1 MSDIQQAA
9 KAQQR
14 VEELCAAA
22 VRALSGEPDLH
33 FRGRRL
39 HRGRRAL
46 PLYAPHLHPSLE
58 EDDFAS
64 FRGAAD
70 GVALRLTRSD
80 PALHQRLRPND
91 PVARL
96 VFEMLEQF
104 RVESQV
110 DPAMPGVRRNL
121 RHRFEAWL
129 TAFHASGLTASERGL
144 LLFTVAQVCR
154 SRVTLEPP
162 LAPIEDLLEATR
174 NGLAPRIGHALA
186 GLRRHR
192 AEQAAYA
199 PHALA
204 IAQQVS
210 EMIASLDEDGAA
222 AAGRAGAGDD
232 DGDDGERAAFGL
244 VMDIDTR
251 FEGGVAGASV
261 GRSAALDASGDGYRV
276 FTTAYDR
283 EHLAASLVRTAQLH
297 EQREHLDRRIASQGV
312 HLARL
317 ARDLKSLLA
326 EPQRD
331 GWDSAQEEGLIDGRR
346 LAQLVAVPTER
357 RLFRRQRDEPQAD
370 CVLSWLIDCS
380 GSMREHIESV
390 AMLADVMARALELAG
405 VASEVLGFTTGAWH
419 GGRAQRDWLAAGRPP
434 QPGRLNEVHHLVFKD
449 ADTPWRRARP
459 GIAALLKAD
468 LFKEGIDGE
477 AVDWACRRLQGRD
490 EKHKLLVVVSDGCPM
505 DGATTLANGAQY
517 LDQHLREVVAR
528 HERGGPFPRQIP
540 QCAARR
546 LPYQRGG
553 AVSVFGLGVGLD
565 LSPYYSRAQAIDL
578 SATVGQAVF
587 RDVIELLGLRGWR

>member
-1 MSDIQQAA
+1 MSEAQQAA

-22 VRALSGEPDLH
+22 LRALSGETDLH

-39 HRGRRAL
+39 HRGRKAL
-46 PLYAPHLHPSLE
+46 PLFAPHLHPKLE
-58 EDDFAS
+58 SDDFAS

-70 GVALRLTRSD
+70 GLALRLSGSD
-80 PALHQRLRPND
+80 ARLHQTLRPD
-91 PVARL
+91 APVPRL

-110 DPAMPGVRRNL
+110 QLSMPGVRRNL

-129 TAFHASGLTASERGL
+129 TAFHASGLTASDRGL

-154 SRVTLEPP
+154 SRVTNEPP
-162 LAPIEDLLEATR
+162 LEDLEDMMEATR

-192 AEQAAYA
+192 ADQAAYA

-204 IAQQVS
+204 IALEVGQ
-210 EMIASLDEDGAA
+210 MIDALDEDAA
-222 AAGRAGAGDD
+222 ANGAVAEGDEAD
-232 DGDDGERAAFGL
+232 DERAAFSL
-244 VMDIDTR
+244 VMDVDTR
-251 FEGGVAGASV
+251 FEGSLSALVV
-261 GRSAALDASGDGYRV
+261 GRSRVLDDAGGDYRV

-283 EHLAASLVRTAQLH
+283 EHLAATLVRPAQLA
-297 EQREHLDRRIASQGV
+297 EQRAQLDRHIAAQGV

-317 ARDLKSLLA
+317 ARDLQALLA
-326 EPQRD
+326 EPERN

-357 RLFRRQRDEPQAD
+357 RLFRCEHHEAQAD
-370 CVLSWLIDCS
+370 CVLSFLIDCS

-390 AMLADVMARALELAG
+390 AMIVDVMARALELAG
-405 VASEVLGFTTGAWH
+405 VACEVLGFTTGAWH
-419 GGRAQRDWLAAGRPP
+419 GGRAQRDWIQAGRPAL
-434 QPGRLNEVHHLVFKD
+434 PGRLNETSHLVFKSG
-449 ADTPWRRARP
+449 DTPWRRARA
-459 GIAALLKAD
+459 GLAAMLKPD

-477 AVDWACRRLQGRD
+477 AVDWACARLHNRP
-490 EKHKLLVVVSDGCPM
+490 ERHKLLVVVSDGCPM
-505 DGATTLANGAQY
+505 DGATGLANDAQY

-528 HERGGPFPRQIP
+528 HEQAGEVQ
-540 QCAARR
+540 
-546 LPYQRGG
+546 
-553 AVSVFGLGVGLD
+553 VFGLGVGLD

-578 SATVGQAVF
+578 SASVGQAVF
-587 RDVIELLGLRGWR
+587 RDVIELLSLRRWR